1 MLDGHFEKEG
11 SALKLSDLVFA
22 KITERIRSGEYVV
35 DARLPTENELSEEL
49 GVSRP
54 VVREALAR
62 LRNDG
67 VVVSRRGSGTYVLR
81 THDISEPTH
90 PPLTSINDM
99 RKCLEYR
106 ISVEGETAYHAAL
119 GRPEDRTALI
129 EAAARFD
136 SDLEARV
143 FTAET
148 DFAFHN
154 AVARATGNRFFWET
168 MEGMRSSIMTAMSI
182 TPNFQKAR
190 SYDRIEKIHA
200 EHKAIFDAIMANDGP
215 GAREAMRNHLNRAM
229 IRVFEGD

>member
-1 MLDGHFEKEG
+1 MLDGLYEKEG
-11 SALKLSDLVFA
+11 NALKLSDLVFA
-22 KITERIRSGEYVV
+22 KIIERIRVGDYVV
-35 DARLPTENELSEEL
+35 DSRLPTENELSEEL

-67 VVVSRRGSGTYVLR
+67 IVLSRRGSGTYVLR
-81 THDISEPTH
+81 THDISEPSH

-99 RKCLEYR
+99 RKCLYYR

-119 GRPEDRTALI
+119 GKNEDRKPLI
-129 EAAARFD
+129 EAATRFD
-136 SDLEARV
+136 IDLEDRI

-148 DFAFHN
+148 DFAFHS
-154 AVARATGNRFFWET
+154 AVAHATGNRFFWET
-168 MEGMRSSIMTAMSI
+168 LEGMRPNIMTAMSI

-190 SYDRIEKIHA
+190 SLDRLEKIHA
-200 EHKAIFDAIMANDGP
+200 EHRAVFEAIMANDAEA
-215 GAREAMRNHLNRAM
+215 AREAMRNHLTRAM

>member
-1 MLDGHFEKEG
+1 MVDGFQEKEG
-11 SALKLSDLVFA
+11 GALKLSDLVFA
-22 KITERIRSGEYVV
+22 KIAERIRLGEYPV
-35 DARLPTENELSEEL
+35 DARLPTENELADEL

-81 THDISEPTH
+81 THDVGEPSH

-119 GRPEDRTALI
+119 GKAEDRGALI
-129 EAAARFD
+129 EAAQRFD
-136 SDLEARV
+136 SDLAARV

-148 DFAFHN
+148 DFAFHS

-190 SYDRIEKIHA
+190 SLDRIEKIHA

-215 GAREAMRNHLNRAM
+215 AAREAMRTHLNRAM
-229 IRVFEGD
+229 VRVFEGD